1 MTYSDFLPVFLKQYK
16 QIQNLKIIFSKDIG
30 DSKEVEIKMC
40 EGFAIRELAI
50 TLFPQHQNE
59 IREKCTQ
66 IRCDLQNEREALDIL
81 MGKE

>member
-16 QIQNLKIIFSKDIG
+16 QIQHLKIIFSKDID
-30 DSKEVEIKMC
+30 DSKEFEIKMS
-40 EGFAIRELAI
+40 EGFAIRELAF

-66 IRCDLQNEREALDIL
+66 IRCDLEKGRIVELSIF
-81 MGKE
+81 